1 MDNTSLSHTKWKCQY
16 HIVFIPKYR
25 KKVLYGKV
33 REDVREILSTLCK
46 YKNVEIIAGAVCVDH
61 VHLSIAIPPKLS
73 ASDFMGYL
81 KGKSTLMIY
90 DRHPELQSK
99 WDKAFWA
106 RGYYVETI
114 GNITDEA
121 VQKYIKEQAEESRK
135 EDSRSTLYSGPVKM
149 LAAPPFGASSNI
161 ALWRAYNKPPV
172 ELVVADLGHYLHGE
186 KCRIF
191 LQDCA
196 VWTV

>member
-1 MDNTSLSHTKWKCQY
+1 MVSQANLKNRRRSKWTIRVYHIQSGNARY

-25 KKVLYGKV
+25 KRILYGQL
-33 REDVREILSTLCK
+33 RNDVREILSTLCK
-46 YKNVEIIAGAVCVDH
+46 YKDVEIIAGAVCIDH
-61 VHLSIAIPPKLS
+61 VHLSVAIPPKLS
-73 ASDFMGYL
+73 VSKFMGYL

-135 EDSRSTLYSGPVKM
+135 EDSRGT
-149 LAAPPFGASSNI
+149 
-161 ALWRAYNKPPV
+161 AL
-172 ELVVADLGHYLHGE
+172 
-186 KCRIF
+186 
-191 LQDCA
+191 
-196 VWTV
+196 

>member
-1 MDNTSLSHTKWKCQY
+1 MDNRSLSHTKWKCQY

-46 YKNVEIIAGAVCVDH
+46 YKNVEIIAGAVCVDY

-73 ASDFMGYL
+73 VSDFMGYL
-81 KGKSTLMIY
+81 KGKSTLMIMTVIQ
-90 DRHPELQSK
+90 ELQSK

-135 EDSRSTLYSGPVKM
+135 EDSRSTAYSGPVKM

-161 ALWRAYNKPPV
+161 ALWRASNKPPV
-172 ELVVADLGHYLHGE
+172 ELVAVDFSTSQNE
-186 KCRIF
+186 KFQIHISMV
-191 LQDCA
+191 Q
-196 VWTV
+196 

>member
-1 MDNTSLSHTKWKCQY
+1 MDNKSLSHTKWKCQY

-33 REDVREILSTLCK
+33 RDDVREVLKTLCE
-46 YKNVEIIAGAVCVDH
+46 YKGIEIVAGAVCIDH
-61 VHLSIAIPPKLS
+61 VHLSLAIPPKYAIS
-73 ASDFMGYL
+73 NVMGYL

-106 RGYYVETI
+106 RGYYVETV

-121 VQKYIKEQAEESRK
+121 VQKYIKEQAEESRR
-135 EDSRSTLYSGPVKM
+135 EDSRST
-149 LAAPPFGASSNI
+149 
-161 ALWRAYNKPPV
+161 AL
-172 ELVVADLGHYLHGE
+172 
-186 KCRIF
+186 
-191 LQDCA
+191 
-196 VWTV
+196 